1 MRIFDIN
8 NIELTNPDLS
18 RGYFKKDKVF
28 VKHYEAVEPVEE
40 QWHYEIVDMTGTTVD
55 DIFVYRKK

>member
-28 VKHYEAVEPVEE
+28 VKHHEAVEPVEE
-40 QWHYEIVDMTGTTVD
+40 QWHYEIVAEYPNGGK
-55 DIFVYRKK
+55 I